1 MPILAILRDV
11 GYKAHPQNPTNCE
24 EISYSGACP
33 FCKDGVDRFIIWP
46 HSKSRRCSGRFWCR
60 KCLKSGDSID
70 LLLWVKDIS
79 DEREAKRIFYQ
90 TYGQSDKQH
99 IFTPYASKEIKPPPN
114 AWQENLGQFVEIAHE
129 KIWKEEAVLQ
139 NLLRRGIPNDTI
151 KRFKIG
157 MNRVK
162 TIYKA
167 KDLGYLENQEDRD
180 ISIFAGIVIPTFE
193 PNGKLIRIK
202 VRRLDCKPS
211 DKIGKYLAVSGS
223 MGGLNLIG
231 NRKAPH
237 VVVVESELDAFAI
250 QNVLQDKALVVAVGS
265 NTKNPDS
272 ATDYL
277 IKKKD
282 KLIVIYDNDD
292 AGKVM
297 LDKWVG
303 LYKKTQ
309 GVTSP
314 VGKDIGEA
322 FEQGYDVKSWLE
334 SLLTT

>member
-60 KCLKSGDSID
+60 KCLKSGDSIA
-70 LLLWVKDIS
+70 LLMWVKDIS

-90 TYGQSDKQH
+90 TYGQPDKQH
-99 IFTPYASKEIKPPPN
+99 IFTPKHPQKIKVPAPM
-114 AWQENLGQFVEIAHE
+114 WQEKLGCFVENAHD
-129 KIWKEEAVLQ
+129 KIWKEQTVLQ
-139 NLLRRGIPNDTI
+139 KLFKRGIPKETI
-151 KRFKIG
+151 QDFKIG
-157 MNRVK
+157 FNSFK

-167 KDLGYLENQEDRD
+167 KDLGYEENRD
-180 ISIFAGIVIPTFE
+180 IIIFPGIVLPTFE

-202 VRRLDCKPS
+202 VRRMDWKPS
-211 DKIGKYLAVSGS
+211 DKFGKYLAVSGS
-223 MGGLNLIG
+223 LGGLNLIG

-237 VVVVESELDAFAI
+237 VVVVESELDAFAV
-250 QNVLQDKALVVAVGS
+250 QNALQDKALIVAVGS
-265 NTKNPDS
+265 NTKNPDY

-282 KLIVIYDNDD
+282 RLIVIYDNDD

-297 LDKWVG
+297 LDKWSG

-314 VGKDIGEA
+314 VGKDVGEA
-322 FEQGYDVKSWLE
+322 FERGYDVKSWLE
-334 SLLTT
+334 NLLSDNP